1 MKGNKGNKSSHIG
14 VWLMIALIA
23 VISYFAFIGALKDG
37 ITLNKENVKGI
48 DNIESLSDLKDKV
61 YFKIDIPS
69 YVSESKEK
77 LNIEVVAGQVV
88 SINTTYFVMKAS
100 SFVDINADILGLY
113 EESATEKRYNV
124 KDSDIIYFKYRQ
136 GYADYPSCTII
147 NWYTNETSYG
157 IMIEDNI
164 NLDMAIEIIGLSKDK
179 LYEDNN
185 ITVDSNS
192 DTENDTEYIM
202 SNKYLIKLPEF
213 KGNVTHVDIDGV
225 SAFFTDDNLLFLV
238 VYNDEDI
245 RSGVYSE
252 QSVVDVDD
260 NIKIYYDSNNTYDK
274 GSDAYS
280 DYELMLSKIDSI
292 AKTIVCK

>member
-1 MKGNKGNKSSHIG
+1 MKGSKGNKSSHIG

-23 VISYFAFIGALKDG
+23 VISYFAFVGALKDG
-37 ITLNKENVKGI
+37 ITLNKENVEGI
-48 DNIESLSDLKDKV
+48 DNIESLSDLRDKI

-136 GYADYPSCTII
+136 GYVDYPSCTII

-179 LYEDNN
+179 LYEDSN

-192 DTENDTEYIM
+192 DTENDTEYVM